1 MLQTYVTDK
10 LIANI
15 DAEVEGSTAWDPSSV
30 GSDEEQSMQVMLNE
44 LKSLGMEL
52 ERQKPQEWNQFMNA
66 CLYGS
71 STNVTSSNANS
82 IRGSLTA

>member
-30 GSDEEQSMQVMLNE
+30 GSDEE
-44 LKSLGMEL
+44 
-52 ERQKPQEWNQFMNA
+52 
-66 CLYGS
+66 
-71 STNVTSSNANS
+71 
-82 IRGSLTA
+82 